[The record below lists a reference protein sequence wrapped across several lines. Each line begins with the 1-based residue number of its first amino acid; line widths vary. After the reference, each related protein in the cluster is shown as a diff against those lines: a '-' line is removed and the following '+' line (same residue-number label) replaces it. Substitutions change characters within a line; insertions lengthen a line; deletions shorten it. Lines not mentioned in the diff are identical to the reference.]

1 MKKITKEAYLTAY
14 EILAVGAVRRDRD
27 VILTRPESPCRLTGS
42 FETYRWLQLL
52 DLNRKAGGR
61 LNCG

>member
-27 VILTRPESPCRLTGS
+27 VILTRPEFPVQTNGKL
-42 FETYRWLQLL
+42 
-52 DLNRKAGGR
+52 
-61 LNCG
+61 